1 MVAFKLL
8 PIYDTH
14 SFERSDRYLRPRLQ
28 AGFTCLIVLTVNQA
42 VEDGI
47 EQTPLAERFV
57 CSLSPVGPPS
67 LSLAS
72 DSGSLAV

>member
-28 AGFTCLIVLTVNQA
+28 AGFIGVIMLTVNQA
-42 VEDGI
+42 VTDGI
-47 EQTPLAERFV
+47 EQRPLAKRFV
-57 CSLSPVGPPS
+57 RGLSPVEPPS
-67 LSLAS
+67 LSVAS